1 MEYAPK
7 KNTGARAKSTI
18 GHAIKRSRG
27 ARVNKSGQVEERVFE
42 KSTLYVTTKADGTLT
57 TFSVAGD
64 PAGLLIASRLTGY
77 QALRDDCRIDKVVFD
92 FVPLFH
98 GTTGGEVAFYIE
110 REVSE
115 SVVATLPL
123 ACDQFECA
131 HGQFGDCLSLTWV
144 PQQPSDKVFQPLN
157 PGTSPLFNIYGVES
171 SAGLSQNGT
180 SISTAQQIYTVTIS
194 TWMTLRGRP

>member
-7 KNTGARAKSTI
+7 KNTGVRAKTTV
-18 GHAIKRSRG
+18 GHAIKRSMG
-27 ARVNKSGQVEERVFE
+27 ARVNKLGQVEERVFE
-42 KSTLYVTTKADGTLT
+42 KNTLYVTTKSDGTLSN
-57 TFSVAGD
+57 FVINGD

-77 QALRDDCRIDKVVFD
+77 QALRDDCRLDKVVLD

-110 REVSE
+110 RETAE
-115 SVVATLPL
+115 SVVTTLPL
-123 ACDQFECA
+123 ACDQFECS

-144 PQQPSDKVFQPLN
+144 PQQPSDKIFQPLI
-157 PGTSPLFNIYGVES
+157 PGTVPLFSVYGVVNT
-171 SAGLSQNGT
+171 AGLSQNGT
-180 SISTAQQIYTVTIS
+180 GISTAQQIYTVTVS